1 MMGTIR
7 GIFFLCSAGISLVNA
22 AKIHGGHE
30 VIKLI
35 KETFAKKYMKSRNI
49 YYKQKAYLIFWKGDY
64 WKFLV
69 TAGLM
74 PEL

>member
-49 YYKQKAYLIFWKGDY
+49 YYKQ
-64 WKFLV
+64 
-69 TAGLM
+69 
-74 PEL
+74 

>member
-1 MMGTIR
+1 MLGTIR

-35 KETFAKKYMKSRNI
+35 KETREKIYTKSFNI
-49 YYKQKAYLIFWKGDY
+49 FYKQ
-64 WKFLV
+64 
-69 TAGLM
+69 
-74 PEL
+74 